1 MGVLGVGGSV
11 TSCASGAPKLHL
23 KRKRANSF
31 GVGDVNKK
39 VIIEVY
45 RQDGKGEEGYFKEY
59 PLVID
64 DSISVYDVLWKIR
77 SEVDTSLA
85 LPYFRCRKGICAS
98 CLMRINGVQRLACRI
113 PVRDA
118 LSEDGTI
125 RIAPPKGRPV
135 LKDLVTGWGEHDG
148 V

>member
-11 TSCASGAPKLHL
+11 ISRASGALKLHA
-23 KRKRANSF
+23 KNERANSF
-31 GVGDVNKK
+31 GVDNVKK
-39 VIIEVY
+39 KALIEVY
-45 RQDGKGEEGYFKEY
+45 RQDSKGDEGYFKEY

-64 DSISVYDVLWKIR
+64 DSMSVYDVLWKIR